1 MNSDQDNEII
11 DPPNP
16 EVSKNRRIS
25 KVWIIPIIALLLGAW
40 LVKNHFDS
48 QGHVVDVTFK
58 NAEGITADKTEVR
71 CRSVVIG
78 KVESV
83 TLDDNLNV
91 LIEMRIKNEHT
102 HLVSKNSRFWVV
114 RPRVSGTNISGLGTI
129 ITGSYIEL
137 DPGLKSAKHK
147 HQFTGLEDPPLTPS
161 TVPGLR
167 LSLISPEP
175 GSVGIGTGLYFKGTL
190 IGRVESRNFHQET
203 RNTSFG
209 VFIEEKYALLVCQE
223 TRFWRDNGLKLD
235 VGANGFKLDLPS
247 LDSLLAGRIN
257 LGVPNSIA
265 QGTPLEDGSTVILF
279 EDKILADASTFDIA
293 AEFLLLVD
301 QSVRGLS
308 KNAPVEFRGLPIG
321 RVKEIS
327 YQLAGDFP
335 ISKIPV
341 LIQLDKRLMKKHFP
355 VGIKDEEADYLEKAT
370 RNGLRA
376 ALKSSSLL
384 TGQLVV
390 DLDYYSDLPKEEI
403 GEFASFKVLPT
414 AESGLAR
421 IEDRLA
427 AVLKKINALPIEP
440 ILRELKRTAE
450 ESTATMA
457 SVRTMLTDKNGV
469 VADTQRT
476 MQEANVT
483 LKSLRAILENNELKS
498 IPADIRTTLAQ
509 LKSSLKPFSA
519 EGKLHG
525 DLLRTMDEIRAT
537 VRSIERT
544 SDAIADKP
552 NSLLFGKDKDSKKI
566 PRAPRSR

>member
-1 MNSDQDNEII
+1 MKPDLDNET
-11 DPPNP
+11 DESPKP
-16 EVSKNRRIS
+16 EVSKSRGIS

-40 LVKNHFDS
+40 LIKNHFDS
-48 QGHVVDVTFK
+48 QGQLVQVTFK
-58 NAEGITADKTEVR
+58 NAEGISADKTEVR
-71 CRSVVIG
+71 CRSVIIG

-83 TLDDNLNV
+83 TLDKDLSV
-91 LIEMRIKNEHT
+91 LIEMRIKNEHS
-102 HLVSKNSRFWVV
+102 HLIRKKSRFWVV
-114 RPRVSGTNISGLGTI
+114 RPRVSGTNVSGLGTI
-129 ITGSYIEL
+129 ISGSYIEL
-137 DPGLKSAKHK
+137 DPGTPSPNKDK
-147 HQFTGLEDPPLTPS
+147 FVGLEDPPLTPS

-167 LSLISPEP
+167 LKLSSSEP
-175 GSVGIGTGLYFKGTL
+175 GSVGVGTGLYYKGTL
-190 IGRVESRNFHQET
+190 IGRVESRNFNPTT
-203 RNTSFG
+203 RLTSFG
-209 VFIEEKYALLVCQE
+209 AFIEKKYASLVCQE

-247 LDSLLAGRIN
+247 LDSLIAGRIN
-257 LGVPNSIA
+257 LGVPQDLA
-265 QGTPLEDGSTVILF
+265 EGELLPDGSMVTLYN
-279 EDKILADASTFDIA
+279 DKVLADASTFNLA

-308 KNAPVEFRGLPIG
+308 ENAPVEFRGLPVG

-327 YQLAGDFP
+327 YQLAGDLP

-341 LIQLDKRLMKKHFP
+341 LIQLDTRLLKKHFP
-355 VGIKDEEADYLEKAT
+355 VGQKDHDHGYLENAT
-370 RNGLRA
+370 NHGLRA
-376 ALKSSSLL
+376 ALKSSSLI

-390 DLDYYSDLPKEEI
+390 DLDYYPDIPAEEI
-403 GEFASFKVLPT
+403 GELATYKVLPT
-414 AESGLAR
+414 AESGIAR

-427 AVLKKINALPIEP
+427 AVLKKINNLPIEP
-440 ILRELKRTAE
+440 LLLELKKTAE

-457 SVRTMLTDKNGV
+457 GLRTMLTDKNGI

-476 MQEANVT
+476 MNEANAS
-483 LKSLRAILENNELKS
+483 LKSLRKILENEELNA

-509 LKSSLKPFSA
+509 LKTSLKPFST

-552 NSLLFGKDKDSKKI
+552 NSLIFGKDKNSKKI
-566 PRAPRSR
+566 PRAPKSR